1 MNLPC
6 PHCQRP
12 ITPGATTCPGC
23 GTSLLRESTPDSAEP
38 TCAYHPH
45 RVSLAICDRCGT
57 FACAECL
64 RLNSRQEVVCQRCHA
79 LENDSPL
86 PWDQREELGT
96 FTAWWKTLV
105 SVMLHPNT
113 FSTTRPNGSAGESLL
128 FAALCTVPS
137 CFVGGITYM
146 GILAAVPF
154 LLPEEARS
162 TGDIPAWVGPL
173 MLVALMILGPLFSVA
188 YTVIQAGLDHLVLKM
203 GGVTRDYQVTLR
215 ANAMS
220 QAPWVLGAVPCIGPY
235 VAPVW
240 TMVARVHAYR
250 GLHQTSWGV
259 AVVGCLAVPLLSCCM
274 CGGFYTFL
282 FSMMSGLRGVN

>member
-1 MNLPC
+1 MNIPC

-12 ITPGATTCPGC
+12 ITPGVTTCPGC

-105 SVMLHPNT
+105 SVMLHPST
-113 FSTTRPNGSAGESLL
+113 FSTARPDGYVGESLL
-128 FAALCTVPS
+128 FAALCAMPS
-137 CFVGGITYM
+137 CLVGGLSYM
-146 GILAAVPF
+146 GVLSSMPL

-162 TGDIPAWVGPL
+162 TANFPAWMGL
-173 MLVALMILGPLFSVA
+173 MLVAILLVAGPLFSIA
-188 YTVIQAGLDHLVLKM
+188 FALIQAGLDHLVLKM
-203 GGVTRDYQVTLR
+203 GGVTRGYSVTLR
-215 ANAMS
+215 AHAFS
-220 QAPWVLGAVPCIGPY
+220 GAPLVIGAVPCIGPY

-240 TMVARVHAYR
+240 ILVARVYAYR

-259 AVVGCLAVPLLSCCM
+259 ALVGCLTVPLLSCCLV
-274 CGGFYTFL
+274 GVTVFYVISDVI
-282 FSMMSGLRGVN
+282 SMLNK